1 MRRWFFTALG
11 MTLLLG
17 LPGAGA
23 VSLFQSPISANT
35 ESDGT
40 EPGDVELDDG
50 VSDDEVVEEP
60 TTTTVVEP
68 VPEPEP
74 APRPENEARPEGDQR
89 AREALRRCLAHHNVR
104 DIDRLLAEHSPRE
117 LLRRCMAH
125 HRCER
130 RDADATGPD
139 AAPVDVPVDVTAQSE
154 DVSTERP
161 DRCRPHRRPGDE
173 PPGDEPPAADSPVAD
188 LPSTP
193 TDERPVAEP
202 PAADVSGQA
211 AGRSRR

>member
-17 LPGAGA
+17 LPGVGA
-23 VSLFQSPISANT
+23 VSMFQSPISATT
-35 ESDGT
+35 ELDGA
-40 EPGDVELDDG
+40 ESGDVEPDDDG
-50 VSDDEVVEEP
+50 TGDDGTGGEVVEEP

-74 APRPENEARPEGDQR
+74 APDPDPEARPEGDQR

-125 HRCER
+125 HRRPDGER
-130 RDADATGPD
+130 PVDRPAAPTDE
-139 AAPVDVPVDVTAQSE
+139 APVDEAPVV
-154 DVSTERP
+154 
-161 DRCRPHRRPGDE
+161 
-173 PPGDEPPAADSPVAD
+173 
-188 LPSTP
+188 
-193 TDERPVAEP
+193 EP
-202 PAADVSGQA
+202 PAADVSGQT
-211 AGRSRR
+211 AGRTRR